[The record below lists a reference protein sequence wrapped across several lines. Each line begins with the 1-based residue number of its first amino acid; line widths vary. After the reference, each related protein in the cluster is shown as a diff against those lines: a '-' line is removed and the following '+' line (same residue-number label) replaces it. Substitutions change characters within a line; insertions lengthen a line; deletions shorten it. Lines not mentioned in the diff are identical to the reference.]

1 MAVNKV
7 EVNGETK
14 LDLTQDTVTPEN
26 LLSGATAHNAA
37 GEQISGAVAVA
48 EPSQS
53 TPKAPSTYGAV
64 GTGKRYSRE
73 DHQHPTQPLNEAEL
87 KWGGGSIMGG
97 VSPIDASIIPMVG
110 YNKTDCAKPEGITI
124 EYSNDAGATWIDYGV
139 GNELKTSLLSMC
151 DSYGTVFIGGGT
163 SISQKTLDD
172 KLRIT
177 VNATKCGT
185 YTALKKI
192 LIEMST
198 NGATGAT
205 VLIEKAKGTAPTEF
219 TEVGTYRIDGWSG
232 WNSID
237 IGQVY
242 FGGGSEQNMWV
253 LRFTFSIGGLNS
265 GKYTSALQIIHM
277 LFIGNTNW
285 NTPSNIAKTGHLYTY
300 DVNQNAKFPGIV
312 RATAFD
318 GKGNGLIANFASA
331 SARENLKSGENLTTI
346 FGKIMRWFADLK
358 GLAFKD
364 KVDKTDL
371 SDAVQTSL
379 GKADSALQS
388 YNETDPTVP
397 AWAKAETKPSY
408 TAAEVGADAS
418 GSSKQALDDAKAYT
432 DTKIAAIPMPDVSG
446 QIGEHN
452 TSTSAHNDI
461 RELITGLTS
470 RLNALV
476 DSDDTTLD
484 QLSEI
489 VAYIKS
495 NRSLIEE
502 VTINKVNVTDIINNL
517 TTNVANKPLSAAQ
530 GVALKALID
539 AIPDWA
545 KADTKPTYTKN
556 EVGLGNVDNVKQYS
570 ANNPPPYPVTSVNGK
585 TGVVTVSVPKVPS
598 TTNLIK
604 GDGAGGLA
612 KAVAETDYASPA
624 ILRKVTLTTAGWNSS
639 TKQQT
644 VTVSG
649 VLADGTKQRVICSPV
664 DESYDSA
671 WNSCYV
677 QCVGHGADSLTFQCD
692 EIPTAAVEV
701 YVSIQPVSFA
711 S

>member
-37 GEQISGAVAVA
+37 GEKIRGAVAVA
-48 EPSQS
+48 EASKS
-53 TPKAPSTYGAV
+53 TPKAPVKYGAV
-64 GTGKRYSRE
+64 GTGTKYARE
-73 DHQHPTQPLNEAEL
+73 DHQHPLQPVKEAEMQ
-87 KWGGGSIMGG
+87 WGGGSISGD
-97 VSPIDASIIPMVG
+97 VTPIDAAMLPIIG
-110 YNKTDCAKPEGITI
+110 FNKAELSKPAGVTI
-124 EYSNDAGATWIDYGV
+124 EYSNDAGATWVDYGAV
-139 GNELKTSLLSMC
+139 NAIKTALLSAGL
-151 DSYGTVFIGGGT
+151 SNAVQIGGGT
-163 SISQKTLDD
+163 ASEKRTTNDQ
-172 KLRIT
+172 LRIT
-177 VNATKCGT
+177 VNARDCGF
-185 YTALKKI
+185 YTSLKKI
-192 LIEMST
+192 LIECST
-198 NGATGAT
+198 NGAIGAK
-205 VLIEKAKGTAPTEF
+205 VLVETAFGKDVTAF
-219 TEVGTYRIDGWSG
+219 TTIGTYPLNGWSG
-232 WNSID
+232 WNSLD
-237 IGQVY
+237 VGQ
-242 FGGGSEQNMWV
+242 FTLGGSVNQTHQRWV
-253 LRFTFSIGGLNS
+253 MRFTFSITTASETYKSN
-265 GKYTSALQIIHM
+265 LQIMHI
-277 LFIGNTNW
+277 LFLGITNW
-285 NTPSNIAKTGHLYTY
+285 QTPSNLAQTNHAYTY
-300 DVNQNAKFPGIV
+300 DVNGNVRFPLNVNAKTYSGNATDTTVEFTQRTDRTNIV
-312 RATAFD
+312 
-318 GKGNGLIANFASA
+318 
-331 SARENLKSGENLTTI
+331 SGERLTTMTS
-346 FGKIMRWFADLK
+346 KIAKWFADLK
-358 GLAFKD
+358 ALAFKD

-371 SDAVQTSL
+371 SDAVQASL

-388 YNETDPTVP
+388 YTETDPTVP
-397 AWAKAETKPSY
+397 AWAKAKTKPSY
-408 TAAEVGADAS
+408 TATEVGADAS

-432 DTKIAAIPMPDVSG
+432 DTKIAAIPTPDVSV

-470 RLNALV
+470 RLNALA
-476 DSDDTTLD
+476 DSDDMTLD

-502 VTINKVNVTDIINNL
+502 VTTNKVNVADIIDNL

-545 KADTKPTYTKN
+545 KANTKPTYTKS

-570 ANNPPPYPVTSVNGK
+570 ANNPPPYPVKSVNGK
-585 TGVVTVSVPKVPS
+585 TGDVKVSVPEVPS

-612 KAVAETDYASPA
+612 GAVPETDYASPV
-624 ILRKVTLTTAGWNSS
+624 IMRKVTLTTAGWNSS

-644 VTVSG
+644 VAVSG
-649 VLADGTKQRVICSPV
+649 ILADGTKQRVICSPV

-671 WNSCYV
+671 WNACYV
-677 QCVGHGADSLTFQCD
+677 QCVGHGADSLIFQCD

-701 YVSIQPVSFA
+701 FVAIQPVSFV